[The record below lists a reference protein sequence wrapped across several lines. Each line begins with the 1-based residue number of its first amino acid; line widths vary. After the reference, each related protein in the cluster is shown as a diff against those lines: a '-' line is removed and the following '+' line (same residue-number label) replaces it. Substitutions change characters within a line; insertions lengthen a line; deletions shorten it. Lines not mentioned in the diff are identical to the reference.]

1 MIMKAISILLMLAAH
16 CSLAQMHVW
25 TQQEADQKKF
35 HVDLLPVTYE
45 EKSEDQV
52 MDLVQQAL
60 NARISKEVNPGIVVF
75 TQVLIGAEGKVDYII
90 FDLKTKGHNLDS
102 LNQVLKKSF
111 VQHAQSWKAK
121 PEKPFRFM
129 MMTSFGR
136 QITERQVRKVDS
148 AVVDVKSALAY
159 TDTSGIKKIFFHQ
172 LELENVPEVIYRFPN
187 AEELYLSGNKLTR
200 VTIDFKRL
208 PRLRQL
214 FLDGN
219 LLTNDSLALTENK
232 TLQLLNIRE
241 NKLTDIPKA
250 SRQCLRLFSLWLGG
264 NKLTGLSNRSFR
276 KLKQVRD
283 LNFYKSDIAVLPKGI
298 KKMKNLE
305 VLDLY
310 YNRLETLPASLIKLG
325 QLRELAI
332 SYNQLRVLPKGI
344 GRLGQ
349 VHTLYAHHNKLR
361 ALPGGVTRMQ
371 QIKILDLGYNVFTGF
386 PVEIAS
392 LDSLHEL
399 DISSNNLA
407 EFPEKL
413 LGMKKLGKLYL
424 RGNPFVGKDIE
435 KKYANQ
441 LGLLKGRNVE
451 VFY

>member
-1 MIMKAISILLMLAAH
+1 MKTIAVLLMLAAH
-16 CSLAQMHVW
+16 CSLAQIHVW
-25 TQQEADQKKF
+25 TQQEADQEKF

-60 NARISKEVNPGIVVF
+60 NARISKEVNPGIMVF
-75 TQVLIGAEGKVDYII
+75 TQILIGAEGKVDYII
-90 FDLKTKGHNLDS
+90 FDLKTRGHNLDS
-102 LNQVLKKSF
+102 LNQLLKKSF
-111 VQHAQSWKAK
+111 VQHAQSWKASTK
-121 PEKPFRFM
+121 PAKPFRFM

-148 AVVDVKSALAY
+148 AVVDIKSALAY

-172 LELENVPEVIYRFPN
+172 LDLQNVPEVIYRFPN

-200 VTIDFKRL
+200 VTINLKRL
-208 PRLRQL
+208 PRLKQL

-219 LLTNDSLALTENK
+219 LLTNDSLILTENK

-241 NKLTDIPKA
+241 NKFTDIPKA
-250 SRQCLRLFSLWLGG
+250 SRQCRGLYSLWLGG
-264 NKLTGLSNRSFR
+264 NKLSGLSNRSFR

-310 YNRLETLPASLIKLG
+310 YNRLETLPASLIKLK
-325 QLRELAI
+325 QLKELAI
-332 SYNQLRVLPKGI
+332 SYNQLHVLPKGM
-344 GRLGQ
+344 GRLQQ
-349 VHTLYAHHNKLR
+349 VHTLYAHHNKLS
-361 ALPGGVTRMQ
+361 ALPEGVARMQ
-371 QIKILDLGYNVFTGF
+371 KINILDLGYNVFTAF

-399 DISSNNLA
+399 DISYNNLA
-407 EFPEKL
+407 EFPERL
-413 LGMKKLGKLYL
+413 LGMKKLDKLYL